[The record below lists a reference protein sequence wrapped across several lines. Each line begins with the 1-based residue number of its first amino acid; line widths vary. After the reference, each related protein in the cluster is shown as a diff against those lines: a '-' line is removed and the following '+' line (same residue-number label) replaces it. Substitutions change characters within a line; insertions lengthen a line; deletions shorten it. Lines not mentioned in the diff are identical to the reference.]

1 MRHVVFCF
9 VLLLASLGFG
19 QQQPPSTS
27 LPYHTP
33 PTLPEGN
40 QTPREHMP
48 PDMPAPAPK
57 TTSAEQVEQQIMLH
71 LSSEPTL
78 AHTTAIAKVDEDS
91 VVLTGSVDTETEH
104 DIAVRI
110 ARSYANHR
118 RIVDE
123 IKIRQQK

>member
-9 VLLLASLGFG
+9 VLFLASLGFA

-27 LPYHTP
+27 PPYQTP
-33 PTLPEGN
+33 PTLPGGSL
-40 QTPREHMP
+40 TPREQMP
-48 PDMPAPAPK
+48 PDMQAPRPK
-57 TTSAEQVEQQIMLH
+57 TTSAEQVEQQIMQH

-78 AHTTAIAKVDEDS
+78 AHTTAAAKVDEDS

-104 DIAVRI
+104 DVAVRI
-110 ARSYANHR
+110 ARSYADHR